1 MTTDTNTLSYWL
13 NWRFLLCALFL
24 SIVMVVAALLI
35 WKYEGFKR
43 RKSGSRE
50 DSQDSVGSLYEDEL
64 WRTCLKGIHPVWL
77 LAYRMLAFAV
87 LFGLIL
93 SEAVVSGGGI
103 FLFYTQW
110 TFTLVTLYF
119 GLATSFSIYGCCR
132 KCNDSGSSTEHTN
145 LDAER
150 GSYVPP
156 TLGVESPDVANTAKS
171 LNSHEYFHTRKAAGV
186 GGYAFQIIFQ
196 ISAGAVILTDIV
208 FWFILYPYLLSRSR
222 GLSFRYPFFRIGYFV
237 LWTGIFVIFQWILHA
252 CVSMPW
258 PYPFLDLS
266 PPSAPLWYAGVG
278 LMNVPC
284 FGVFALVI
292 KMKQSLLPKLFPR
305 SFQESS

>member
-196 ISAGAVILTDIV
+196 
-208 FWFILYPYLLSRSR
+208 
-222 GLSFRYPFFRIGYFV
+222 RYPFFRIGYFV